1 VDRCDECA
9 FVYDELALVDV
20 AATLRSVG
28 PRYEV
33 RIAGASDVEVRTRPR
48 ADVWSVLEY
57 ECHVRDVLRVQR
69 DRVALALVEE
79 RPDFTPMRREARVV
93 NDRYNEQDPAVA
105 AAEITEAA
113 NALASAVEVLTPS
126 QWERT
131 GIHHWPA
138 TSERTVAWLA
148 RHTVHE
154 CEHHLRDIDAVLVAV
169 RSATTTG

>member
-1 VDRCDECA
+1 MRCDECA
-9 FVYDELALVDV
+9 FIYDEIAVLDV

-28 PRYEV
+28 PRYEG
-33 RIAGASDVEVRTRPR
+33 RITGASDIDRRTRPR

-57 ECHVRDVLRVQR
+57 ACHVRDVLRVQR
-69 DRVALALVEE
+69 DRVAIALVEE
-79 RPDFTPMRREARVV
+79 RPDFTPMGREERVV
-93 NDRYNEQDPAVA
+93 NYRYDEQDPAVVA
-105 AAEITEAA
+105 TQITEAA
-113 NALASAVEVLTPS
+113 KALASAFEALTPS

-131 GIHHWPA
+131 GIHHWPT

-169 RSATTTG
+169 GPRT